1 MNPLVSIIIPAYNR
15 EQLIG
20 ETLNSVLA
28 QTYTNWECIVVDD
41 GSVDNTEDVVTSY
54 TKKDE
59 RFKFYH
65 RPISNKKGAS
75 SCRNYGLSIAK
86 GELIQF
92 LDSDDLLAKN
102 KFEAQIKC
110 YEPHEFQV
118 LTCKWGGFD
127 ESSNLSLRFK
137 FNYHSYRSFKKGG
150 DLLKTF
156 GTYNEFFPLHVYLTN
171 KNLIDKLN
179 GWNEDLTNNDD
190 AEFFTRVMLKASKV
204 IFTPGTSVYYRYE
217 SINKL
222 SEFNSEEKVLSAIN
236 SWKMI
241 ESHMKSKSTSAKN
254 KYVKAGKLILFNAI
268 IKDFPHIVAK
278 EQAFFNDRKNYINKF
293 NKILKRLGLTKLHF

>member
-1 MNPLVSIIIPAYNR
+1 MNPLVSIIIPVYNR

-20 ETLNSVLA
+20 ETLNSVLS

-41 GSVDNTEDVVTSY
+41 GSVDSTEDVVTSY
-54 TKKDE
+54 AKKDE

-102 KFEAQIKC
+102 KFEVQVKC
-110 YEPHEFQV
+110 YEPDELHV
-118 LTCKWGGFD
+118 ITCKWGGFD
-127 ESSNLSLRFK
+127 MSSNLTLRFK
-137 FNYHSYRSFKKGG
+137 YNYHSYRNFEKGEN
-150 DLLKTF
+150 LLKTF
-156 GTYNEFFPLHVYLTN
+156 GFYNEFFPLHVYLTP

-190 AEFFTRVMLKASKV
+190 AEFFTRVMLKTSKV

-217 SINKL
+217 STNKL

-241 ESHMKSKSTSAKN
+241 ESHMKSKSTPANN
-254 KYVKAGKLILFNAI
+254 KYVRAGKLILFNAI
-268 IKDFPHIVAK
+268 IKDFSHIVAK
-278 EQAFFNDRKNYINKF
+278 EQAFFNDRKNYNNKF